1 MMFARYPGWKRGYNV
16 VTVDSPGQGTSPGHG
31 PHFRLDMNKPISA
44 ILDWLQTNA
53 AVKPETIAVYGASG
67 GGYFSA
73 QAVAADDRIKAWI
86 AATPIFDMATLFK
99 REFGSALKGSRVVAE
114 HIHAAGGLI
123 E

>member
-1 MMFARYPGWKRGYNV
+1 MFARYPGWKRGYNV
-16 VTVDSPGQGTSPGHG
+16 VTVDLPGQGTLPGRG
-31 PHFRLDMNKPISA
+31 QHFRLDMNKPISA

-53 AVKPETIAVYGASG
+53 AVRPEKIAVYGASG

-86 AATPIFDMATLFK
+86 AATPIFDMATWFK
-99 REFGSALKGSRVVAE
+99 REFGSALKGSRVVVE
-114 HIHAAGGLI
+114 HIQTAGRLT